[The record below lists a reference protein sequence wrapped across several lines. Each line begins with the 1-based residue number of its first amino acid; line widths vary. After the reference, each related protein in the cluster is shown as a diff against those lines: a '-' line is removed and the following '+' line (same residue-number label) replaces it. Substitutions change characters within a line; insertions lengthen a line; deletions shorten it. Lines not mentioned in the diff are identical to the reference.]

1 MKLTRFSDEYEWVV
15 YNLAERILRVAERA
29 PDPGPA
35 MDYGALA
42 SAFRSRAGHAGRQ
55 AAAHHHRRAAPR

>member
-1 MKLTRFSDEYEWVV
+1 MKLTRFSEEYEWVV

-29 PDPGPA
+29 PDPGPT

-42 SAFRSRAGHAGRQ
+42 SAFKLGAGHAGR
-55 AAAHHHRRAAPR
+55 